1 MNLLEILQFSFE
13 ALMSRKLR
21 SVLTILMVMAGSSL
35 LNSVNGFGAGFTE
48 LFNKQFSS
56 LAPNVMFVTNSQQ
69 QQGRGGPGSSAPP
82 PPAKITLNAAV
93 INRINSL
100 PFVDDVI
107 PTYQSQI
114 ELHSKSDTRTV
125 SVFSVDPE
133 KLKIISPTLEYEPGS
148 TIRPNDPSAII
159 VAHDVANPPGK
170 NTAFITLGQTIRAT
184 YSFVDPDTGK
194 QRDQSKNFVVTA
206 IGKQTGNPTIDNA
219 VIINLNSGNILL
231 QKSNKYDTLFTV
243 ARSSAYVGQV
253 EKEIRSL
260 YGNNI
265 GITTLEALLKT
276 VREFTAGIN
285 SFLLSIAVI
294 SLIVG
299 GVGIIT
305 TLYTSVIERTREI
318 GTLKAIGTESKN
330 ILFLFLVEALL
341 IGIIGAT
348 LGLLGG
354 LGGGYVLGNLAPRDG
369 GAALAPV
376 YLASDMATVWAISV
390 TLSIVA
396 GLFPAWKASRTLPIE
411 ALRPQ

>member
-1 MNLLEILQFSFE
+1 MNLLEIFQFSFE

-21 SVLTILMVMAGSSL
+21 SILTILMVMAGSSL

-56 LAPNVMFVTNSQQ
+56 LAPNVMFVTSSQQ
-69 QQGRGGPGSSAPP
+69 QGGGGGGPGSAPP

-93 INRINSL
+93 INRIKSL

-114 ELHSKSDTRTV
+114 EIHSKSDTRTV

-133 KLKIISPTLEYEPGS
+133 KLKVISPTLEYEPGS
-148 TIRPNDPSAII
+148 SLRPNDPSAII

-170 NTAFITLGQTIRAT
+170 NTAFITLGQSIRAT

-194 QRDQSKNFVVTA
+194 QKEESKNFVVTA

-243 ARSSAYVGQV
+243 ARSSPFVGQV

-265 GITTLEALLKT
+265 GITTLDALLKT
-276 VREFTAGIN
+276 VREFTGGIN
-285 SFLLSIAVI
+285 AFLLSIAVI

-330 ILFLFLVEALL
+330 ILLLFLIEALL
-341 IGIIGAT
+341 IGVIGAT

-354 LGGGYVLGNLAPRDG
+354 LGGGYALGNLAPRNSG
-369 GAALAPV
+369 PALTPV
-376 YLASDMATVWAISV
+376 FLASDMARVWIISV
-390 TLSIVA
+390 SLSIVA

>member
-1 MNLLEILQFSFE
+1 MNLLEIFQFSFE

-21 SVLTILMVMAGSSL
+21 SILTILMVMAGSSL

-48 LFNKQFSS
+48 LFNKQFSN
-56 LAPNVMFVTNSQQ
+56 LAPNVMFVTSSQQ
-69 QQGRGGPGSSAPP
+69 QEGRGGPASAPP

-100 PFVDDVI
+100 PFVDDVV

-114 ELHSKSDTRTV
+114 EIHSKSDTRTV

-170 NTAFITLGQTIRAT
+170 NTAFISLGQTIRAT

-194 QRDQSKNFVVTA
+194 QKEESKNFVVTA

-243 ARSSAYVGQV
+243 ARSGQFVGQV

-260 YGNNI
+260 YGNDI

-330 ILFLFLVEALL
+330 ILFLFLIEALL
-341 IGIIGAT
+341 IGVIGAT

-354 LGGGYVLGNLAPRDG
+354 LGGGYVLGNLGPRNG
-369 GAALAPV
+369 PPLIPV
-376 YLASDMATVWAISV
+376 YLASDMATVWIISV
-390 TLSIVA
+390 SLSIVA

>member
-1 MNLLEILQFSFE
+1 MNLVEIFQFSFE

-21 SVLTILMVMAGSSL
+21 SILTILMVMAGSSL
-35 LNSVNGFGAGFTE
+35 LNSVNGFGAGFSE
-48 LFNKQFSS
+48 LFNKQFSN
-56 LAPNVMFVTNSQQ
+56 LAPNVMFVTSSQQ
-69 QQGRGGPGSSAPP
+69 QEQGGGPGSAPP
-82 PPAKITLNAAV
+82 PPAKITLNSAV
-93 INRINSL
+93 INRIKSL
-100 PFVDDVI
+100 PYVDDVI

-114 ELHSKSDTRTV
+114 DLHSKSETRTV
-125 SVFSVDPE
+125 SVFSVDPD

-148 TIRPNDPSAII
+148 TLRPNDPSAMI

-170 NTAFITLGQTIRAT
+170 NTPFISLGQSVRAT
-184 YSFVDPDTGK
+184 YSFVDPDSGK
-194 QRDQSKNFVVTA
+194 QKEESKNFVVTA

-219 VIINLNSGNILL
+219 VIINLNSGNNLL

-243 ARSSAYVGQV
+243 ARSNEFVGQV

-260 YGNNI
+260 YGNDI

-276 VREFTAGIN
+276 VKEFTGGIN

-305 TLYTSVIERTREI
+305 TLYTSVIERIREI
-318 GTLKAIGTESKN
+318 GTLKAIGTESKY
-330 ILFLFLVEALL
+330 ILFLFLIEALL
-341 IGIIGAT
+341 IGVMGAT

-354 LGGGYVLGNLAPRDG
+354 VAGGFVLGNLGPRNG
-369 GAALAPV
+369 PPLIPV
-376 YLASDMATVWAISV
+376 YLASDMATVWIISV
-390 TLSIVA
+390 SLSIVA

>member
-1 MNLLEILQFSFE
+1 MNILEIFQFSFE

-21 SVLTILMVMAGSSL
+21 SILTILMVMAGSSL

-48 LFNKQFSS
+48 LFNKQFSN
-56 LAPNVMFVTNSQQ
+56 LAPNVMFVTSSQQ
-69 QQGRGGPGSSAPP
+69 QQGGGGPGSAPP
-82 PPAKITLNAAV
+82 PPAKITLNNAV
-93 INRINSL
+93 INRIKSL
-100 PFVDDVI
+100 PFVDDLI

-114 ELHSKSDTRTV
+114 EIHSKSDTRTV

-133 KLKIISPTLEYEPGS
+133 KLKVVSPTLEYEPGTS
-148 TIRPNDPSAII
+148 LRPNDPSAII

-194 QRDQSKNFVVTA
+194 QREQSKNFVVTA

-243 ARSSAYVGQV
+243 ARSGQVVGQV
-253 EKEIRSL
+253 EREIRSL
-260 YGNNI
+260 YGNDI

-276 VREFTAGIN
+276 VREFTGGIN
-285 SFLLSIAVI
+285 AFLLSIAVI

-341 IGIIGAT
+341 IGVIGAT

-354 LGGGYVLGNLAPRDG
+354 LAGGYVLGNLGPRNG
-369 GAALAPV
+369 PPLIPV
-376 YLASDMATVWAISV
+376 YLASDMATVWIISV
-390 TLSIVA
+390 SLSIVA

>member
-1 MNLLEILQFSFE
+1 
-13 ALMSRKLR
+13 MSRKLR
-21 SVLTILMVMAGSSL
+21 SILTILMVMAGSSL

-48 LFNKQFSS
+48 LFNKQFSN
-56 LAPNVMFVTNSQQ
+56 LAPNVMFVTSSQQ
-69 QQGRGGPGSSAPP
+69 QEGRGGPASAPP

-100 PFVDDVI
+100 PFVDDVV

-114 ELHSKSDTRTV
+114 EIHSKSDTRTV

-170 NTAFITLGQTIRAT
+170 NTAFISLGQTIRAT

-194 QRDQSKNFVVTA
+194 QKEESKNFVVTA

-243 ARSSAYVGQV
+243 ARSGQFVGQV

-260 YGNNI
+260 YGNDI

-330 ILFLFLVEALL
+330 ILFLFLIEALL
-341 IGIIGAT
+341 IGVIGAT

-354 LGGGYVLGNLAPRDG
+354 LGGGYVLGNLGPRNG
-369 GAALAPV
+369 PPLIPV
-376 YLASDMATVWAISV
+376 YLASDMATVWIISV
-390 TLSIVA
+390 SLSIVA

>member
-1 MNLLEILQFSFE
+1 MNLVEIFQFSFE

-21 SVLTILMVMAGSSL
+21 SILTILMVMAGSSL
-35 LNSVNGFGAGFTE
+35 LNSVNGFGAGFTD

-56 LAPNVMFVTNSQQ
+56 LAPNVMFVTSSQQ
-69 QQGRGGPGSSAPP
+69 QEQGGGPGSAPP

-93 INRINSL
+93 INRIESL
-100 PFVDDVI
+100 PFVDEVI

-125 SVFSVDPE
+125 SIFSVDPE
-133 KLKIISPTLEYEPGS
+133 KLKVISPTLEYEPGS
-148 TIRPNDPSAII
+148 NIRPNDPSAMI
-159 VAHDVANPPGK
+159 VAHDVANPPGE

-194 QRDQSKNFVVTA
+194 QTDQSKNFVVTA

-243 ARSSAYVGQV
+243 ARSSQFVPEV
-253 EKEIRSL
+253 EKEIRRL
-260 YGNNI
+260 YGNDI

-318 GTLKAIGTESKN
+318 GTLKAIGTEGKN

-354 LGGGYVLGNLAPRDG
+354 LGGGYVLGSLAPRDG
-369 GAALAPV
+369 GPPLTPV
-376 YLASDMATVWAISV
+376 YLTSDLVTVWMTSV
-390 TLSIVA
+390 SLSIVA

>member
-1 MNLLEILQFSFE
+1 MNLVEIFQFSFE

-21 SVLTILMVMAGSSL
+21 FILTILMVMAGSSL

-56 LAPNVMFVTNSQQ
+56 LAPNVMFVTSSQQ
-69 QQGRGGPGSSAPP
+69 QEQGGGPGSAPP

-93 INRINSL
+93 INRIESL
-100 PFVDDVI
+100 PFVDEVI

-133 KLKIISPTLEYEPGS
+133 KLKVISPTLEYEPGS
-148 TIRPNDPSAII
+148 NIRPNDPSAMI
-159 VAHDVANPPGK
+159 VAHDVANPPGE

-194 QRDQSKNFVVTA
+194 QTDQSKNFVVTA

-243 ARSSAYVGQV
+243 ARSSQFVPEV
-253 EKEIRSL
+253 EKEIRRL
-260 YGNNI
+260 YGNDI

-318 GTLKAIGTESKN
+318 GTLKAIGTEGKN

-354 LGGGYVLGNLAPRDG
+354 LGGGYVLGSLAPRDG
-369 GAALAPV
+369 GPPLTPV
-376 YLASDMATVWAISV
+376 YLTSDLVTVWMTSV
-390 TLSIVA
+390 SLSIVA